1 MMATVEQVQFEWRR
15 LIDLAQK
22 GEEISITSQG
32 RVIAKL
38 TGVAVTPGMPAPDR
52 RAWLAEL
59 AELREKTSSGKG
71 GPSAEEILEDLRS
84 ERI

>member
-1 MMATVEQVQFEWRR
+1 MTATVEQIQSEWRR

-38 TGVAVTPGMPAPDR
+38 TGVVPSPAASISDP
-52 RAWLAEL
+52 RAWVAEL
-59 AELREKTSSGKG
+59 AELRERTSSGKR
-71 GPSAEEILEDLRS
+71 GPTTEVILDDLRS

>member
-1 MMATVEQVQFEWRR
+1 MTATVEQIQSEWRR

-38 TGVAVTPGMPAPDR
+38 TGVAPSPAVPAPDR
-52 RAWLAEL
+52 RVWLAEL
-59 AELREKTSSGKG
+59 AELREKTSSGKN
-71 GPSAEEILEDLRS
+71 GPATEAILEDLRS